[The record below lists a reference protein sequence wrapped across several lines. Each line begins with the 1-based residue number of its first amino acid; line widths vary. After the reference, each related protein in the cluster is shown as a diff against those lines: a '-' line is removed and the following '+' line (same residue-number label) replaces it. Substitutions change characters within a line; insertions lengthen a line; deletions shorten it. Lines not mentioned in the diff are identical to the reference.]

1 MSTLITPM
9 TPELREALGP
19 LAARFYDI
27 VAREGAQNTASANEV
42 PFAAAVVMRAALE
55 GHSCLTLEAIAQ
67 EAAECG
73 VKDFNSA
80 ALSAALKNHTW
91 VSDGAGQSPLV
102 FEDDRL
108 YLRRFRDAEVR
119 VARAITTL
127 AAEGRFQVITGGPGT
142 GKTTRVATILAELL
156 EKNPHVRIALAA
168 PTGKAATRMGE
179 AIETAWAREGKSHL
193 HELVQ
198 PVGTTLHRLLKY
210 LPFDDTFRRNG
221 NDPLE
226 HDVVIVDEASMVPLL
241 LMDVLLGALRPSAR
255 LYLLG
260 DHDQLASV
268 ETGSVLADIVRVG
281 ERGVVAGSL
290 TRLTKSHRFD
300 DTQGIGALARAI
312 RDGDADAA
320 IAVLRSGDATL
331 EWSVQDARDDGWIA
345 GYAAAMDAEFDAES
359 AAEALQRIGAARVL
373 CATNVGPAGTEAIVP
388 RVESALRKRGRSVSG
403 RQYRGRPLLI
413 TRNDYTL
420 QLFNG
425 DIGVVWDE
433 ADETGVVTE
442 RAFIAGSSA
451 SAAPRGIPLPQV
463 PEAITAWAMS
473 IHKSQGSEFDTVYV
487 VLPDRD
493 ARVLSRE
500 LLYTAVTRART
511 KVVIVGAEETLRK
524 AIGQTARR
532 GSGLGGRLG

>member
-1 MSTLITPM
+1 MSALITPM

-19 LAARFYDI
+19 LAARLYEI
-27 VAREGAQNTASANEV
+27 VAREGAPSANEV
-42 PFAAAVVMRAALE
+42 PLAAALVMRAVLE
-55 GHSCLTLEAIAQ
+55 GHSCLTLEAVAQ
-67 EAAECG
+67 EATACG
-73 VKDFNSA
+73 VKDLNVA
-80 ALSAALKNHTW
+80 ALRAALKGHLW
-91 VSDGAGQSPLV
+91 VSDGAGPSPLIL
-102 FEDDRL
+102 EDDQL
-108 YLRRFRDAEVR
+108 YLRRFHDAEVR
-119 VARAITTL
+119 VARAITKL
-127 AAEGRFQVITGGPGT
+127 AEEGRFRVITGGPGT

-156 EKNPHVRIALAA
+156 ERNPYVRIGLAA

-179 AIETAWAREGKSHL
+179 AIEAAWAREGKSHL
-193 HELVQ
+193 HTLVQ

-210 LPFDDTFRRNG
+210 LPLDDTFRRNG

-260 DHDQLASV
+260 DHHQLTSV
-268 ETGSVLADIVRVG
+268 ETGSVLADIVHAG
-281 ERGVVAGSL
+281 EQGVLAGSL

-300 DTQGIGALARAI
+300 DTKGIGALARAI

-331 EWSVQDARDDGWIA
+331 EWNVQDARDEGWIA
-345 GYAAAMDAEFDAES
+345 TYAAAMDAVFDAES

-373 CATNVGPAGTEAIVP
+373 CATNVGPAGTEAIVL
-388 RVESALRKRGRSVSG
+388 RVEHALRKRGRSVSG

-425 DIGVVWDE
+425 DVGVVWDE
-433 ADETGVVTE
+433 VDESGVRTE
-442 RAFIAGSSA
+442 CAFIAGA
-451 SAAPRGIPLPQV
+451 SAAIAPHGILLPQV
-463 PEAITAWAMS
+463 PEAVTAWAMS

-493 ARVLSRE
+493 ARVVSRE
-500 LLYTAVTRART
+500 LLYTAVTRARSR
-511 KVVIVGAEETLRK
+511 VVLVGSEEMLRK
-524 AIGQTARR
+524 AIERTARR
-532 GSGLGGRLG
+532 GSGLGRRLV